1 LFVGHHHKLLYMV
14 NRNIHAFEVP
24 STCQQSM
31 WEKRKR
37 LQNTSGAW
45 FITVEIDDEGTLTR
59 VIPEQLVQYKK
70 IDSDYLNF
78 KKWK

>member
-1 LFVGHHHKLLYMV
+1 MNLLEQQTILEIMEKHK
-14 NRNIHAFEVP
+14 NGR
-24 STCQQSM
+24 
-31 WEKRKR
+31 
-37 LQNTSGAW
+37 GAW